1 MELLLI
7 LSTLVPLL
15 AIASITQA
23 GDKENEFAE
32 KRKDMVEFQL
42 VSRGISDK
50 NTIEAMRK
58 VPRHKFVPEYL
69 RDMAYSDTPLPIGM
83 GQTISQPYMVAYMT
97 ELLSPRKG
105 LKILEVGTGSGY
117 QAAVL
122 SETGCEV
129 YTIEIVEPLA
139 VYARSILYGLGYTDI
154 HFKIGDGY
162 LGWESHAPYDGI
174 VVTAASP
181 EIPEPLIKQLKV
193 GGKIIIPVGEDL
205 QELLLV
211 TKTREGIREEKI
223 TPVRFVPMTG
233 EAEKHHMK

>member
-1 MELLLI
+1 MGFM
-7 LSTLVPLL
+7 L
-15 AIASITQA
+15 AFASMNETEN
-23 GDKENEFAE
+23 KEHEFAE
-32 KRKDMVEFQL
+32 KRKDMVDFQL
-42 VSRGISDK
+42 LSRGISDK
-50 NTIEAMRK
+50 KTIEAMRK

-83 GQTISQPYMVAYMT
+83 GQTISQPYIVAYMT
-97 ELLSPRKG
+97 ELLSPKKG
-105 LKILEVGTGSGY
+105 QKILEVGTGSGY

-122 SETGCEV
+122 SEIGCEV

-139 VYARSILYGLGYTDI
+139 VYARSILSGLGYMDI

-181 EIPEPLIKQLKV
+181 EVPEPLTSQLKA
-193 GGKIIIPVGEDL
+193 GGRLIIPVGEDL

-211 TKTREGIREEKI
+211 TKTKEGLREEKI
-223 TPVRFVPMTG
+223 SPVRFVPMTG
-233 EAEKHHMK
+233 EAEKHHRR